1 MDKDVVRLVSA
12 ILRVIVL
19 ACASVGL
26 IAFSELAET
35 VQIKRLFGIEKSLSK
50 IGLPVIGVHPKIC
63 VNLIFLTDPLFID
76 KGIFDIGVQTLY
88 DIGFYV
94 LSESNVLIW
103 GYLR

>member
-1 MDKDVVRLVSA
+1 MDQDVIRLVSA

-35 VQIKRLFGIEKSLSK
+35 VQMKRLSGIEKSLSK

-88 DIGFYV
+88 DTGFYV
-94 LSESNVLIW
+94 LSGSNVLIG